1 SKPPNA
7 PATRAPS
14 PPEADRVSASPSSP
28 PATPPGEKPPSPPT
42 PSAQPLVADASE
54 RDIHVE
60 TRDIIAVF
68 TNRGGRL
75 KSWRLKHYFDQ
86 QHQPQEIIENTVG
99 SQPLPFTL
107 QASDEATTTA
117 LNNALYTVDGA
128 PT

>member
-1 SKPPNA
+1 MERRVLLAIFLSFLVLYIYQALVVKPVSKPPNA
-7 PATRAPS
+7 PATSATS

-75 KSWRLKHYFDQ
+75 KSW
-86 QHQPQEIIENTVG
+86 
-99 SQPLPFTL
+99 
-107 QASDEATTTA
+107 
-117 LNNALYTVDGA
+117 
-128 PT
+128 